1 MPRSD
6 RPLPYQGAALTSA
19 PPVDVFTT
27 LRASLKDGQEVIERG
42 VGYVVV
48 GRRRPIQGLREAA
61 IAVGVI
67 GVMVVLVLTALTP
80 LWIVLLP
87 LPLAVAIPFLFDRRE
102 RVAIAAASENSAT
115 TITLHGRA
123 TPDLKTTLN
132 GFLEQ
137 LPELTENVS

>member
-1 MPRSD
+1 
-6 RPLPYQGAALTSA
+6 
-19 PPVDVFTT
+19 
-27 LRASLKDGQEVIERG
+27 VIERG

-48 GRRRPIQGLREAA
+48 GQRRPIAGLREAA
-61 IAVGVI
+61 IVVGVI

-87 LPLAVAIPFLFDRRE
+87 VPLVVAIPFLLDRRE
-102 RVAIAAASENSAT
+102 RVAVAAASENSAT

-123 TPDLKTTLN
+123 TPGLQTKLN

-137 LPELTENVS
+137 LPQSD